1 MVLVNVAVALY
12 LLAPTI
18 AEMVPGSTPILD
30 AYVGQ
35 IDTARLWLDGQ
46 VGALVQQFGGE

>member
-1 MVLVNVAVALY
+1 RRGALY
-12 LLAPTI
+12 CSPRPSPRC
-18 AEMVPGSTPILD
+18 PGLD
-30 AYVGQ
+30 PDSGCYVGQ